1 MVNIQDDIKSLQ
13 NYESFARFINLI
25 HSLRE
30 ETISELHEAPSDKMQ
45 QISGRIITYDQ
56 VLQMCDWEKL
66 QATFKDRM

>member
-1 MVNIQDDIKSLQ
+1 MNIQEDIKSLQ
-13 NYESFARFINLI
+13 NYESFARFMNLI

-56 VLQMCDWEKL
+56 MLQMCDWEKL
-66 QATFKDRM
+66 QTNFKDRM

>member
-1 MVNIQDDIKSLQ
+1 MVNIQEDIKSLQ
-13 NYESFARFINLI
+13 NYESFARFMNLI

-30 ETISELHEAPSDKMQ
+30 ETISELHEAPSDRIQ

-56 VLQMCDWEKL
+56 ILQMCDWEKL

>member
-1 MVNIQDDIKSLQ
+1 MVNIQEDIKSLQ
-13 NYESFARFINLI
+13 NYESFARFIDLI

-56 VLQMCDWEKL
+56 ILQMCDWEKL

>member
-1 MVNIQDDIKSLQ
+1 MKNIQDDIKSLQ
-13 NYESFARFINLI
+13 SYEAFARFINLL

-30 ETISELHEAPSDKMQ
+30 ETISELHEAPSEKMQ

-66 QATFKDRM
+66 QASYSDRM

>member
-1 MVNIQDDIKSLQ
+1 MNIQDDIKSLQ
-13 NYESFARFINLI
+13 NYESFARFMNLI

-56 VLQMCDWEKL
+56 MLQMCDWEKL
-66 QATFKDRM
+66 QSNFRDRM

>member
-1 MVNIQDDIKSLQ
+1 MVNIQDDIKTLQ
-13 NYESFARFINLI
+13 NYESFARFIDLI

-30 ETISELHEAPSDKMQ
+30 ETISELHEAPSDRIQ

>member
-1 MVNIQDDIKSLQ
+1 MNIQEDIKSLQ
-13 NYESFARFINLI
+13 NYESFARFIDLI

-30 ETISELHEAPSDKMQ
+30 ETISELHEAPSDRIQ

>member
-1 MVNIQDDIKSLQ
+1 MNIQDDIKSLQ
-13 NYESFARFINLI
+13 NYESFARFMNLI

-56 VLQMCDWEKL
+56 MLQMCDWEKL
-66 QATFKDRM
+66 QTTFKDRM

>member
-1 MVNIQDDIKSLQ
+1 MNIQDDIKALQ
-13 NYESFARFINLI
+13 NYESFARFMNLI

-56 VLQMCDWEKL
+56 MLQMCDWEKL
-66 QATFKDRM
+66 QTNFKDRM

>member
-1 MVNIQDDIKSLQ
+1 MNIQEDIKTLQ
-13 NYESFARFINLI
+13 NYESFARFIDLI

-30 ETISELHEAPSDKMQ
+30 ETISELHEAPSDRIQ

>member
-1 MVNIQDDIKSLQ
+1 MNIQDDIKSLQ
-13 NYESFARFINLI
+13 NYESFARFMGLI

-56 VLQMCDWEKL
+56 MLQMCDWEKL
-66 QATFKDRM
+66 QSNFKDRM

>member
-1 MVNIQDDIKSLQ
+1 MNIQEDIKTLQ
-13 NYESFARFINLI
+13 NYESFARFIDLI

-30 ETISELHEAPSDKMQ
+30 ETISELHEAPSDRIQ

-56 VLQMCDWEKL
+56 VPQMCDWEKL

>member
-1 MVNIQDDIKSLQ
+1 MNIQDDIKSLQ
-13 NYESFARFINLI
+13 NYESFARFMNLI

-66 QATFKDRM
+66 QSNFRDRM

>member
-13 NYESFARFINLI
+13 NYESFARFMNLI

-56 VLQMCDWEKL
+56 MLQMCDWEKL
-66 QATFKDRM
+66 QYNFRDRM

>member
-13 NYESFARFINLI
+13 NYESFARFMNLI

-56 VLQMCDWEKL
+56 MLQMCDWEKL
-66 QATFKDRM
+66 QTTFKDRM

>member
-1 MVNIQDDIKSLQ
+1 MNIQDDIKSLQ
-13 NYESFARFINLI
+13 NYESFARFMGLI

-30 ETISELHEAPSDKMQ
+30 ETISELHEAPSDRIQ

-66 QATFKDRM
+66 QTTFKDRM

>member
-13 NYESFARFINLI
+13 NYESFARFMSLI

-45 QISGRIITYDQ
+45 QISGRILTYDQ
-56 VLQMCDWEKL
+56 MLQMCDWEKL
-66 QATFKDRM
+66 QKTFRDRM

>member
-13 NYESFARFINLI
+13 NYESFARFMNLI

-56 VLQMCDWEKL
+56 MLQMCDWEKL
-66 QATFKDRM
+66 QSNFRDMM

>member
-1 MVNIQDDIKSLQ
+1 MNIQEDIKALQ
-13 NYESFARFINLI
+13 GYESFARFINLI

-56 VLQMCDWEKL
+56 ILQMCDWEKL

>member
-1 MVNIQDDIKSLQ
+1 MNIQEDIKSLQ
-13 NYESFARFINLI
+13 NYESFARFIDLI

-30 ETISELHEAPSDKMQ
+30 ETISELHEAPSDRIQ

-56 VLQMCDWEKL
+56 ILQMCDWEKL

>member
-1 MVNIQDDIKSLQ
+1 MNIQEDINALQ
-13 NYESFARFINLI
+13 GSESFASFINLI

-56 VLQMCDWEKL
+56 ILQMCDWEKL
-66 QATFKDRM
+66 QAIFKDRV

>member
-13 NYESFARFINLI
+13 NYESFARFMGLI

-45 QISGRIITYDQ
+45 QISGRILTYDQ
-56 VLQMCDWEKL
+56 MLQMCDWEKL
-66 QATFKDRM
+66 QTTFNDRM

>member
-1 MVNIQDDIKSLQ
+1 MVNIQEDIKSLQ
-13 NYESFARFINLI
+13 NYESFARFIDLI

-30 ETISELHEAPSDKMQ
+30 ETISELHEAPSDRIQ

-56 VLQMCDWEKL
+56 ILQMCDWEKL

>member
-13 NYESFARFINLI
+13 NYESFARFMNLI

-56 VLQMCDWEKL
+56 MLQMCDWEKL
-66 QATFKDRM
+66 QSNFRDRM

>member
-1 MVNIQDDIKSLQ
+1 MNIQDDIKSLQ
-13 NYESFARFINLI
+13 NYESFARFMGLI

-66 QATFKDRM
+66 QTTFKDRM